1 MKNYKIAVAGT
12 GYVGLSLGVL
22 LSQHHQVVAVDIVQ
36 AKVDMINNKKSPIQD
51 EYIEKYLAE
60 KELDLTATLDAK
72 EAYSDADF
80 VVIAAPTNYDSK
92 KNFFDTSAVEAVIKL
107 VIEYNPEAIMVIKST
122 IPVGYT
128 ANVREKFHCDN
139 IIFSPEFLRESKA
152 LYDNLYPSRII
163 VGTDVD
169 NARLV
174 KAAHTFAELL
184 QEGAIKENI
193 DTLFMGFTEA
203 EAVKLLHILQ
213 RMEAGGTQALL
224 MNIYRKIDR
233 TKVQFDFLVVYK
245 EKQFYDDEIEKMGGH
260 VYKLS
265 FREDLN
271 LPKFQ
276 KDLAVF
282 FAQHHEYKIVHCHA
296 YTIGYFCLKAAKK
309 AGIPVRI
316 AHSHNN
322 ETVHDIKY
330 LPKLFMQRMFTK
342 NATDLFACSEEAGK
356 YLFKDKPFQVLKNAI
371 DSQNFIADVDTR
383 NAIRKELGLKD
394 KFVVGHVGRLHPQ
407 KNHDFLIDVFA
418 EIKKKKPNAE
428 LILVG
433 TGPLEEKVK
442 SKVAEK
448 GLSDCVHFLGNRKDM
463 NRIYQAMDV
472 FVFPSLFEGL
482 GIVAIEAQAAGVP
495 IVCSEGLPPETDIT
509 PIYRKLLLSDGEEK
523 WANTALEMAQNL
535 KAHTNMQQYVI
546 DAGFDMDAT
555 AKYMESYYLNR
566 WRTA

>member
-1 MKNYKIAVAGT
+1 M
-12 GYVGLSLGVL
+12 
-22 LSQHHQVVAVDIVQ
+22 
-36 AKVDMINNKKSPIQD
+36 
-51 EYIEKYLAE
+51 EK
-60 KELDLTATLDAK
+60 
-72 EAYSDADF
+72 
-80 VVIAAPTNYDSK
+80 
-92 KNFFDTSAVEAVIKL
+92 
-107 VIEYNPEAIMVIKST
+107 
-122 IPVGYT
+122 PVR
-128 ANVREKFHCDN
+128 V
-139 IIFSPEFLRESKA
+139 
-152 LYDNLYPSRII
+152 
-163 VGTDVD
+163 
-169 NARLV
+169 
-174 KAAHTFAELL
+174 
-184 QEGAIKENI
+184 
-193 DTLFMGFTEA
+193 
-203 EAVKLLHILQ
+203 LHILQ

-233 TKVQFDFLVVYK
+233 NKVQFDFLVEYPN
-245 EKQFYDDEIEKMGGH
+245 EQFYDDEIKKLGGK
-260 VYKLS
+260 VYYSTVRKDFNILK
-265 FREDLN
+265 FCN
-271 LPKFQ
+271 LL
-276 KDLAVF
+276 KDILRKNPD
-282 FAQHHEYKIVHCHA
+282 YKIVHVHT
-296 YTIGYFCLKAAKK
+296 YSIGYFCLKAAKEMNV
-309 AGIPVRI
+309 PVRI

-322 ETVHDIKY
+322 ETVHDAKY
-330 LPKLFMQRMFTK
+330 LFKLALQKIYTIY
-342 NATDLFACSEEAGK
+342 ATDLFACSEEAGK

-371 DSQNFIADVDTR
+371 DSQNFIADADTR
-383 NAIRKELGLKD
+383 NEIRKELGLKDKFVVGHVGRLHPQKNHDFLRKNPDYKIVHVHTYSIGYFCLKAAKEMNVPVRIAHSHNNETVHDAKYLFKLALQKIYTIYATDLFACSEEAGKYLFKDKPFQVLKNAIDSQNFIADADTRNEIRKELGLKD

-418 EIKKKKPNAE
+418 ELKKSKPDAE

-509 PIYRKLLLSDGEEK
+509 PIYRKLLLSDGAEK
-523 WANTALEMAQNL
+523 WANAALEMAQNL

-566 WRTA
+566 WGRR

>member
-1 MKNYKIAVAGT
+1 MGE
-12 GYVGLSLGVL
+12 
-22 LSQHHQVVAVDIVQ
+22 
-36 AKVDMINNKKSPIQD
+36 PIR
-51 EYIEKYLAE
+51 
-60 KELDLTATLDAK
+60 
-72 EAYSDADF
+72 
-80 VVIAAPTNYDSK
+80 V
-92 KNFFDTSAVEAVIKL
+92 
-107 VIEYNPEAIMVIKST
+107 
-122 IPVGYT
+122 
-128 ANVREKFHCDN
+128 
-139 IIFSPEFLRESKA
+139 
-152 LYDNLYPSRII
+152 
-163 VGTDVD
+163 
-169 NARLV
+169 
-174 KAAHTFAELL
+174 
-184 QEGAIKENI
+184 
-193 DTLFMGFTEA
+193 
-203 EAVKLLHILQ
+203 LHILQ

-276 KDLAVF
+276 KDLAGF

-316 AHSHNN
+316 AHSHSNAA
-322 ETVHDIKY
+322 VHDVK
-330 LPKLFMQRMFTK
+330 LPLKLIMQKLFTIYS
-342 NATDLFACSEEAGK
+342 TDLFACSEEAGK
-356 YLFKDKPFQVLKNAI
+356 FAFKGKKFGIVQNAI
-371 DSQNFIADVDTR
+371 DSQKFIADANIR
-383 NAIRKELGLKD
+383 EKIRKALRVES
-394 KFVVGHVGRLHPQ
+394 KFVVGHVGRMQPE
-407 KNHDFLIDVFA
+407 KNHDFLIDVFV
-418 EIKKKKPNAE
+418 EIKKKKSDAE

-433 TGPLEEKVK
+433 TGPLAEKVK

-482 GIVAIEAQAAGVP
+482 GIVAIETQAAGVP

-509 PIYRKLLLSDGEEK
+509 PIYRKLLLSDGAEK
-523 WANTALEMAQNL
+523 WANAALEMAQNPS
-535 KAHTNMQQYVI
+535 AHTNMQKYVI

-555 AKYMESYYLNR
+555 AKYMENYYWDR
-566 WRTA
+566 WSRR

>member
-1 MKNYKIAVAGT
+1 MGE
-12 GYVGLSLGVL
+12 
-22 LSQHHQVVAVDIVQ
+22 
-36 AKVDMINNKKSPIQD
+36 PIR
-51 EYIEKYLAE
+51 
-60 KELDLTATLDAK
+60 
-72 EAYSDADF
+72 
-80 VVIAAPTNYDSK
+80 V
-92 KNFFDTSAVEAVIKL
+92 
-107 VIEYNPEAIMVIKST
+107 
-122 IPVGYT
+122 
-128 ANVREKFHCDN
+128 
-139 IIFSPEFLRESKA
+139 
-152 LYDNLYPSRII
+152 
-163 VGTDVD
+163 
-169 NARLV
+169 
-174 KAAHTFAELL
+174 
-184 QEGAIKENI
+184 
-193 DTLFMGFTEA
+193 
-203 EAVKLLHILQ
+203 LHILQ

-330 LPKLFMQRMFTK
+330 LPKLFMQRMFTQ

-371 DSQNFIADVDTR
+371 DSQNFIADADTK
-383 NAIRKELGLKD
+383 NEIRKELGLKD

-418 EIKKKKPNAE
+418 EIKKKKPDAE

-482 GIVAIEAQAAGVP
+482 GTGMRVSEFCGLTLQDLDFQNRRIRVDHQLIRESGGKYYVEKTKTECGRRFIPMTEDVFQSLQNLLANRKRLKNEVIIDGYSGFLLLDKNDHPKVALHIENEMRWAMKK
-495 IVCSEGLPPETDIT
+495 
-509 PIYRKLLLSDGEEK
+509 YRKLYPDAPLPHI
-523 WANTALEMAQNL
+523 TP
-535 KAHTNMQQYVI
+535 HVFRHTFCTNMANAGMDIKALQYVMGHS
-546 DAGFDMDAT
+546 DASITLNVYTHASYDHAAEQM
-555 AKYMESYYLNR
+555 AKLVDFPGSSDRQERKMSG
-566 WRTA
+566 

>member
-1 MKNYKIAVAGT
+1 M
-12 GYVGLSLGVL
+12 
-22 LSQHHQVVAVDIVQ
+22 
-36 AKVDMINNKKSPIQD
+36 M
-51 EYIEKYLAE
+51 EK
-60 KELDLTATLDAK
+60 
-72 EAYSDADF
+72 
-80 VVIAAPTNYDSK
+80 
-92 KNFFDTSAVEAVIKL
+92 
-107 VIEYNPEAIMVIKST
+107 
-122 IPVGYT
+122 PVR
-128 ANVREKFHCDN
+128 V
-139 IIFSPEFLRESKA
+139 
-152 LYDNLYPSRII
+152 
-163 VGTDVD
+163 
-169 NARLV
+169 
-174 KAAHTFAELL
+174 
-184 QEGAIKENI
+184 
-193 DTLFMGFTEA
+193 
-203 EAVKLLHILQ
+203 LHILQ

-224 MNIYRKIDR
+224 MSIYRKIDR
-233 TKVQFDFLVVYK
+233 SKVQFDFLVEYPD
-245 EKQFYDDEIEKMGGH
+245 KQFYDDEIEKLGGK
-260 VYKLS
+260 VYYSTVRIDFNILKFCNLLKEIL
-265 FREDLN
+265 RENPD
-271 LPKFQ
+271 
-276 KDLAVF
+276 
-282 FAQHHEYKIVHCHA
+282 YRIVHVHT
-296 YTIGYFCLKAAKK
+296 YSIGYFCLKAAKEM
-309 AGIPVRI
+309 IVPVRI

-330 LPKLFMQRMFTK
+330 LFKLALQKIYTIY
-342 NATDLFACSEEAGK
+342 ATDLFACSEEAGK

-371 DSQNFIADVDTR
+371 DSQNFIADADTR
-383 NAIRKELGLKD
+383 NEIRKELGLKD

-418 EIKKKKPNAE
+418 ELKKSKPDAE

-523 WANTALEMAQNL
+523 WANAALEMAQNL

-555 AKYMESYYLNR
+555 AKYMESYYLRKHN
-566 WRTA
+566 

>member
-1 MKNYKIAVAGT
+1 MSEPIR
-12 GYVGLSLGVL
+12 VL
-22 LSQHHQVVAVDIVQ
+22 QVVTY
-36 AKVDMINNKKSPIQD
+36 MGRGGL
-51 EYIEKYLAE
+51 ETMLM
-60 KELDLTATLDAK
+60 
-72 EAYSDADF
+72 
-80 VVIAAPTNYDSK
+80 NY
-92 KNFFDTSAVEAVIKL
+92 
-107 VIEYNPEAIMVIKST
+107 Y
-122 IPVGYT
+122 
-128 ANVREKFHCDN
+128 R
-139 IIFSPEFLRESKA
+139 
-152 LYDNLYPSRII
+152 
-163 VGTDVD
+163 
-169 NARLV
+169 
-174 KAAHTFAELL
+174 
-184 QEGAIKENI
+184 NI
-193 DTLFMGFTEA
+193 D
-203 EAVKLLHILQ
+203 
-213 RMEAGGTQALL
+213 R
-224 MNIYRKIDR
+224 N
-233 TKVQFDFLVVYK
+233 KVQFDFLTHRD
-245 EKQFYDDEIEKMGGH
+245 ERWDYDDEIESLGGKIYH
-260 VYKLS
+260 
-265 FREDLN
+265 
-271 LPKFQ
+271 LPKLNPFS
-276 KDLAVF
+276 KNYLNALDKF
-282 FAQHHEYKIVHCHA
+282 FKEHKEYQIVHCHA

-418 EIKKKKPNAE
+418 EIKKEKPDAE

-442 SKVAEK
+442 SKVVEK

-472 FVFPSLFEGL
+472 FVFPSFFEGL

-523 WANTALEMAQNL
+523 WANVVDYEFLGS
-535 KAHTNMQQYVI
+535 HYGV
-546 DAGFDMDAT
+546 
-555 AKYMESYYLNR
+555 
-566 WRTA
+566 

>member
-1 MKNYKIAVAGT
+1 MEE
-12 GYVGLSLGVL
+12 
-22 LSQHHQVVAVDIVQ
+22 
-36 AKVDMINNKKSPIQD
+36 PIR
-51 EYIEKYLAE
+51 
-60 KELDLTATLDAK
+60 
-72 EAYSDADF
+72 
-80 VVIAAPTNYDSK
+80 V
-92 KNFFDTSAVEAVIKL
+92 
-107 VIEYNPEAIMVIKST
+107 
-122 IPVGYT
+122 
-128 ANVREKFHCDN
+128 
-139 IIFSPEFLRESKA
+139 
-152 LYDNLYPSRII
+152 
-163 VGTDVD
+163 
-169 NARLV
+169 
-174 KAAHTFAELL
+174 
-184 QEGAIKENI
+184 
-193 DTLFMGFTEA
+193 
-203 EAVKLLHILQ
+203 LHILQ

-245 EKQFYDDEIEKMGGH
+245 EKQFYDEEIEKMGGH

-271 LPKFQ
+271 LLKFQ
-276 KDLAVF
+276 KDLSNF
-282 FAQHHEYKIVHCHA
+282 FRRHHEYKIVHCHA

-330 LPKLFMQRMFTK
+330 FPKLFMQRLFTK

-371 DSQNFIADVDTR
+371 DSKNFIADTNIR
-383 NAIRKELGLKD
+383 EKIRKELELED

-407 KNHDFLIDVFA
+407 KNHEFLIDVFA
-418 EIKKKKPNAE
+418 EIKKKKMDAE

-442 SKVAEK
+442 DKVAEK
-448 GLSDCVHFLGNRKDM
+448 RLSDCVHFLGNRKDM

-482 GIVAIEAQAAGVP
+482 GIVAIEAQAAGIP

-509 PIYRKLLLSDGEEK
+509 PLYSKLQLSMGIKK
-523 WANTALEMAQNL
+523 WANEAMRISRSTY
-535 KAHTNMQQYVI
+535 AHTNTQKYVI
-546 DAGFDMDAT
+546 DAGFDMSAT
-555 AKYMESYYLNR
+555 AKKMESFYIDKYGIR
-566 WRTA
+566 

>member
-1 MKNYKIAVAGT
+1 MGE
-12 GYVGLSLGVL
+12 
-22 LSQHHQVVAVDIVQ
+22 
-36 AKVDMINNKKSPIQD
+36 PIR
-51 EYIEKYLAE
+51 
-60 KELDLTATLDAK
+60 
-72 EAYSDADF
+72 
-80 VVIAAPTNYDSK
+80 V
-92 KNFFDTSAVEAVIKL
+92 
-107 VIEYNPEAIMVIKST
+107 
-122 IPVGYT
+122 
-128 ANVREKFHCDN
+128 
-139 IIFSPEFLRESKA
+139 
-152 LYDNLYPSRII
+152 
-163 VGTDVD
+163 
-169 NARLV
+169 
-174 KAAHTFAELL
+174 
-184 QEGAIKENI
+184 
-193 DTLFMGFTEA
+193 
-203 EAVKLLHILQ
+203 LHILQ

-282 FAQHHEYKIVHCHA
+282 FTQHHEYKIVHCHA

-316 AHSHNN
+316 AHSHSNAA
-322 ETVHDIKY
+322 VHDVK
-330 LPKLFMQRMFTK
+330 LPLKLIMQKLFTRYS
-342 NATDLFACSEEAGK
+342 TDLFACSEEAGK
-356 YLFKDKPFQVLKNAI
+356 FAFKGKKFGIVQNAI
-371 DSQNFIADVDTR
+371 DSQKFIADANIR
-383 NAIRKELGLKD
+383 EEIRKALRVEN
-394 KFVVGHVGRLHPQ
+394 KFVVGHVGRMQPE

-418 EIKKKKPNAE
+418 ELKKSKPDAE

-433 TGPLEEKVK
+433 TGPLEDKVK
-442 SKVAEK
+442 SKVVEK

-523 WANTALEMAQNL
+523 WANAALEMAQNL

-546 DAGFDMDAT
+546 DAGFDMNVT
-555 AKYMESYYLNR
+555 AKYMEGYYLRKYN
-566 WRTA
+566 